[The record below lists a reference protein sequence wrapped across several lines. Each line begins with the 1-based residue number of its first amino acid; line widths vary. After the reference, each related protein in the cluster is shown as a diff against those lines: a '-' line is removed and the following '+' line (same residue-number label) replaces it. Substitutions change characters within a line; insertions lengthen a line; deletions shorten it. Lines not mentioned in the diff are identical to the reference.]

1 MNRILI
7 ILLAFLYSVATA
19 GTKQTAISAK
29 QDKQKVIAY
38 GTDIDPDEQMKESQR
53 LAREL
58 AKPGSPGWRKKGD
71 QHRTYHFADAN
82 AEMPYRLYVP
92 SGWDGKTK
100 LPLVM
105 FLHGAW
111 SDENT
116 YVDAN
121 NKLMIDLAEKNGFIL
136 VSPLGYN
143 KLGAYGTCLRLPAV
157 FGKPEEA
164 AKLMAAVTEETTQT
178 LKRSER
184 DVINVL
190 ELVLNEYPVDPNSVF
205 LMGHSMGS
213 GGTWYL
219 GAKYNKYWKAIAPLS
234 GPFVDEKL
242 YPWDRIK
249 NIPVFITEGTRAAS
263 IESSRILS
271 GWLGKKGFKTEYK
284 EVEADHPGMVPLLL
298 PEVFSFFRKYAIK

>member
-7 ILLAFLYSVATA
+7 ILFVFLWSGVLA
-19 GTKQTAISAK
+19 GTKQTTISAK
-29 QDKQKVIAY
+29 QEKQKVIAY

-53 LAREL
+53 LAKEL
-58 AKPGSPGWRKKGD
+58 AKPGSPEWRQKGD
-71 QHRTYHFADAN
+71 QHRTYHFADTN

-92 SGWDGKTK
+92 SDWDGKTK

-121 NKLMIDLAEKNGFIL
+121 NKLMIELAEKNGFIL

-143 KLGAYGTCLRLPAV
+143 KLGAYGTCLRLPAF

-190 ELVLNEYPVDPNSVF
+190 ELVRNEYPVDPNAMF

-219 GAKYNKYWKAIAPLS
+219 GAKYNQYWTAIAPLS

-242 YPWDRIK
+242 YPWDRIR

-263 IESSRILS
+263 IESSRILFD
-271 GWLGKKGFKTEYK
+271 WMGKKGFKTEYK
-284 EVEADHPGMVPLLL
+284 EVEADHPGMVPLVL
-298 PEVFSFFRKYAIK
+298 PDVFNFFRRYATK